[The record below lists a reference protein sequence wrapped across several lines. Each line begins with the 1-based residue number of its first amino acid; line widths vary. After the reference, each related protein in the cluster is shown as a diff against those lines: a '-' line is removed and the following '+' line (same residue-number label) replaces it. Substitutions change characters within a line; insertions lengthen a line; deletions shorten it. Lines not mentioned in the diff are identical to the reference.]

1 MAVTMLQTIGQT
13 DCTAGWSFCGPQV
26 DSFAGPASR
35 WPSQATRGHQ
45 DRRRDQNALGAH
57 PCSTIPEVEYPP
69 RKRMLIEL
77 ERQDDVCVLRLTGSL
92 VTGTDP
98 EYLRAKAAE
107 IKSQSCNKLL
117 ADLRELLSIG
127 RQQGE

>member
-1 MAVTMLQTIGQT
+1 
-13 DCTAGWSFCGPQV
+13 
-26 DSFAGPASR
+26 
-35 WPSQATRGHQ
+35 
-45 DRRRDQNALGAH
+45 
-57 PCSTIPEVEYPP
+57 
-69 RKRMLIEL
+69 MLIEL

-127 RQQGE
+127 STGFGFLVSLYTSVTKNSGGRFVLVGANRRVGEVLVLTRLSTVIPMVADVASGLATLCGEGPAAQSVGQG

>member
-1 MAVTMLQTIGQT
+1 
-13 DCTAGWSFCGPQV
+13 
-26 DSFAGPASR
+26 
-35 WPSQATRGHQ
+35 
-45 DRRRDQNALGAH
+45 
-57 PCSTIPEVEYPP
+57 
-69 RKRMLIEL
+69 MLIEL

-127 RQQGE
+127 STGLGFLVGLYTSVTKSSGGRFVLVGANRRVREVLVLTRLSSVIPMVADVASGLATLRGQGPAAQSVGKG